1 MEHRGRMNR
10 EDRAKQFMPFAALKG
25 YPEALRKKE
34 KIVVPKIELPEEY
47 QEELDRKLR
56 QIKKNDV
63 VTAVFFFKG
72 EYLQKKGMVSRI
84 DTSARVI
91 QIVNTKICIVPYSFL
106 LLKNDNFLQLYF
118 SIKNFTRHLIKEW
131 MLIKEWTAWYM

>member
-34 KIVVPKIELPEEY
+34 KIVLPEEY

-91 QIVNTKICIVPYSFL
+91 QIVNTKICI
-106 LLKNDNFLQLYF
+106 DDLYD
-118 SIKNFTRHLIKEW
+118 IDKENE
-131 MLIKEWTAWYM
+131 MM